1 MQYCIAWQGIDKC
14 LGSTLGIYHTSDVVQ
29 VAQDVKAIKHPRQL
43 SLEHGIGKAGIPEQI
58 VGIHRTSFVTTAGI
72 HGQVG
77 THLNID
83 LY

>member
-58 VGIHRTSFVTTAGI
+58 IGIH
-72 HGQVG
+72 
-77 THLNID
+77 
-83 LY
+83 

>member
-43 SLEHGIGKAGIPEQI
+43 SLEHCIGRRAFQSKSSVFIELP
-58 VGIHRTSFVTTAGI
+58 S
-72 HGQVG
+72 
-77 THLNID
+77 
-83 LY
+83 